1 MIDLHRRL
9 KFVEGKQKEL
19 LQKYINYKE
28 FSSQKYQARLLKINK
43 STLKNWMSERLTLPE
58 LVFEKICFDF
68 KRGDFY
74 RRFIVKRLNSNW
86 GRKRGG
92 YIRKLQFGNINEFYR
107 NLRIKKEKIRLNYHK
122 ELKKNKKIT
131 HRTILNI
138 LKEKI
143 NIKSLIITYL
153 LTDGSLLLKNGSYRL
168 CFFTKD
174 EELKSFIYD
183 MLLNQSRY
191 LPSLSK
197 DKKKGVYTIRVTDNY
212 LAKKLFKLNK
222 NYKKIPYKNQSL
234 EDYIKMP
241 QPSLNFLKKTNN
253 KTRILCLRLALST
266 DGYVSVPL
274 NGTPI
279 VGLTCYHPTLC
290 YEWQEI
296 FNLVGIKTQIINR
309 KKSWCGVA
317 GVRFSTKSIQKF
329 WEMGGFIKSVKIS
342 KKSKKYKGMEKN
354 ELLKIAINKINGAV
368 A

>member
-1 MIDLHRRL
+1 
-9 KFVEGKQKEL
+9 
-19 LQKYINYKE
+19 
-28 FSSQKYQARLLKINK
+28 
-43 STLKNWMSERLTLPE
+43 
-58 LVFEKICFDF
+58 
-68 KRGDFY
+68 
-74 RRFIVKRLNSNW
+74 
-86 GRKRGG
+86 
-92 YIRKLQFGNINEFYR
+92 
-107 NLRIKKEKIRLNYHK
+107 
-122 ELKKNKKIT
+122 
-131 HRTILNI
+131 
-138 LKEKI
+138 
-143 NIKSLIITYL
+143 
-153 LTDGSLLLKNGSYRL
+153 
-168 CFFTKD
+168 
-174 EELKSFIYD
+174 
-183 MLLNQSRY
+183 
-191 LPSLSK
+191 
-197 DKKKGVYTIRVTDNY
+197 
-212 LAKKLFKLNK
+212 
-222 NYKKIPYKNQSL
+222 
-234 EDYIKMP
+234 MP